1 VPPVTVAAPR
11 VDFTWK
17 IKIDVDDLK
26 QIKLIINNITP
37 LKTSL

>member
-1 VPPVTVAAPR
+1 VPPIAVAAPC
-11 VDFTWK
+11 VDLTWK